1 MATGA
6 VCWPLA
12 LGDRDQEVG
21 RSDKGR
27 AGAAV
32 AGAALSLALGLVG
45 LICSA
50 AACCCGLCGKVRGF
64 AWLCLAGLW
73 LVGKPNFELSPR

>member
-1 MATGA
+1 MVGGGA
-6 VCWPLA
+6 
-12 LGDRDQEVG
+12 
-21 RSDKGR
+21 SYKGR

-45 LICSA
+45 LICCRVLLLRA
-50 AACCCGLCGKVRGF
+50 LWQG
-64 AWLCLAGLW
+64 AWSCLAGLW

>member
-1 MATGA
+1 MVGGGA
-6 VCWPLA
+6 
-12 LGDRDQEVG
+12 
-21 RSDKGR
+21 SYKGR

-50 AACCCGLCGKVRGF
+50 ATCCCGLCGKVRGLV
-64 AWLCLAGLW
+64 WLGFGRKA
-73 LVGKPNFELSPR
+73 KF

>member
-27 AGAAV
+27 FGAAV

-50 AACCCGLCGKVRGF
+50 LLPRAAAGF
-64 AWLCLAGLW
+64 VARCVVVSGWA
-73 LVGKPNFELSPR
+73 LVGRKAKF